1 MNGLCV
7 VGQKDAAF
15 AQQIALALGV
25 PLHQLLSDYFADSE
39 SYVEFNGEADIAGQT
54 ILFVYQFTQ
63 VYQGLDQNSGICIN
77 HQLFCLLQAIRKL
90 ALYKPAKIITVL
102 PYLPYARQER
112 PHVAA
117 DESPFSFLL
126 RLLRF
131 AGADEI
137 ITTDLHGFSNNLVQY
152 DRLIHISLD
161 QWWVLFLQEILGQE
175 QFTGEACI
183 VSPDAGG
190 MARAQHVAA
199 LLNVDVAS
207 IQKIRQQ
214 KDQAVAIGMI
224 GDVRG
229 KVAVI
234 LDDIIDTGR
243 TAIQAC
249 ELLRRNGARRVI
261 GCFSHAVLS
270 SGALERLSSCAFD
283 AVFISDTLI
292 VDGCRYPANVQ
303 FVPLQKYFVEKIV
316 EITKS
321 MNGLDTWTVSTT
333 QRLFEQL

>member
-1 MNGLCV
+1 MSGLCV

-15 AQQIALALGV
+15 AQQIAHALGV

-54 ILFVYQFTQ
+54 VLFVYQFTQ
-63 VYQGLDQNSGICIN
+63 VYQGLGQDSGICIN

-90 ALYKPAKIITVL
+90 ALRKPAKIITAL
-102 PYLPYARQER
+102 PYLPYARQEK
-112 PHVAA
+112 PHFAA

-126 RLLRF
+126 SLLRF

-137 ITTDLHGFSNNLVQY
+137 ITTDLHGFSNNFVRH
-152 DRLIHISLD
+152 DRLIHIALD
-161 QWWVLFLQEILGQE
+161 QWWVLFLQKVLSQE
-175 QFTGEACI
+175 QFKGEVCI

-190 MARAQHVAA
+190 MARAQQVAE
-199 LLNVDVAS
+199 LLGCDVAS
-207 IQKIRQQ
+207 IQKIRKQ
-214 KDQAVAIGMI
+214 KDQAIAIGMS
-224 GDVRG
+224 GDVQG

-249 ELLRRNGARRVI
+249 ELLRKHGARRVI
-261 GCFSHAVLS
+261 GCFTHAVLS
-270 SGALERLSSCAFD
+270 SGALERLNACAFD

-292 VDGCRYPANVQ
+292 VDGCRYPANVH
-303 FVPLQKYFVEKIV
+303 FVPLQKFFVEKIV

-321 MNGLDTWTVSTT
+321 MNGLDIWTLSTT
-333 QRLFEQL
+333 QRLFEQS